1 MGPLLLDYKEVQTYL
16 VGLQHPAK
24 LVVYKIQPP
33 IFPMST
39 KSTVI
44 NLSNQQ
50 INVPC
55 SSDSHI
61 SRCDYPMY
69 LSETTQILKALAFAS
84 RPSGS
89 GYRQKREGSAGR
101 SQSTSTGFSSE
112 EEEPSQKRRKVPV
125 VVSVEDSVAQYFAKA
140 IHSPGT
146 KERKMSM
153 AEKDLKVKESQDN
166 AMVDLLKSAVDS
178 PGTKAAKIAV
188 QKTSRRYEV
197 ARSRYPS

>member
-16 VGLQHPAK
+16 VGLQHPVK

-39 KSTVI
+39 KSTGI

-61 SRCDYPMY
+61 SRCDLPMY

-84 RPSGS
+84 TPSGS
-89 GYRQKREGSAGR
+89 GYRQKKKGSAGT
-101 SQSTSTGFSSE
+101 SPSTSAGFSSE

-125 VVSVEDSVAQYFAKA
+125 VVSVEDSVAHQFGNA
-140 IHSPGT
+140 IDSPVT
-146 KERKMSM
+146 KGRKMYM
-153 AEKDLKVKESQDN
+153 A
-166 AMVDLLKSAVDS
+166 
-178 PGTKAAKIAV
+178 
-188 QKTSRRYEV
+188 
-197 ARSRYPS
+197 

>member
-1 MGPLLLDYKEVQTYL
+1 
-16 VGLQHPAK
+16 
-24 LVVYKIQPP
+24 
-33 IFPMST
+33 MST
-39 KSTVI
+39 NSIVI
-44 NLSNQQ
+44 NRSNQP
-50 INVPC
+50 INAPC
-55 SSDSHI
+55 PSDNHT
-61 SRCDYPMY
+61 SRRDYPMY

-84 RPSGS
+84 TPSGS
-89 GYRQKREGSAGR
+89 GYRQKKKGSAGT
-101 SQSTSTGFSSE
+101 SPSTSAGFSSE

-178 PGTKAAKIAV
+178 PGTKAA
-188 QKTSRRYEV
+188 
-197 ARSRYPS
+197 